1 MREEKRMERDRRVWK
16 KQEKGGRQLHRRSL
30 WLHGSLFK
38 NYEGPSTGFG
48 WNRLHITQSVI
59 QDRSYDSYVSTYLI
73 CSLTSGFSDLS
84 DSDVKSA
91 MHRDFLN
98 YFNLKDNRLE

>member
-1 MREEKRMERDRRVWK
+1 MVVSCIEEAYGCMEACSRTMRDRPLGL
-16 KQEKGGRQLHRRSL
+16 GGIDC
-30 WLHGSLFK
+30 
-38 NYEGPSTGFG
+38 
-48 WNRLHITQSVI
+48 ITQSVI